1 MPNETGCAGRRR
13 IHSFKTEWSKHE
25 RWCINNT
32 STSEHLDNKPYM
44 EITKIFY
51 RKNLW
56 AKSPPY
62 LGFLQAIFIVR
73 QKVLLLPS
81 KTGWSKPEIM
91 RSTAKEWKWLTDAE
105 NVIKWARQQHV
116 IVGCSSLSESTYFR
130 RHNQLAKI
138 IHQQTAK
145 SYKLLQRNTPP
156 HCRYKPE
163 PVLQS
168 ANMILYWERSIITD
182 EKVNFN
188 RPDKVF
194 IDRGGKNST
203 CNRYSSSLD
212 P

>member
-1 MPNETGCAGRRR
+1 MENSHTLYRKIRWTKGPHYCGIHETEGFAVA
-13 IHSFKTEWSKHE
+13 IHDKVIKTRNYKKHRLRVGVIDRHRKCDTVGE
-25 RWCINNT
+25 
-32 STSEHLDNKPYM
+32 TSE
-44 EITKIFY
+44 
-51 RKNLW
+51 
-56 AKSPPY
+56 
-62 LGFLQAIFIVR
+62 
-73 QKVLLLPS
+73 
-81 KTGWSKPEIM
+81 
-91 RSTAKEWKWLTDAE
+91 
-105 NVIKWARQQHV
+105 HV
-116 IVGCSSLSESTYFR
+116 IVGCSSPSESAYLG